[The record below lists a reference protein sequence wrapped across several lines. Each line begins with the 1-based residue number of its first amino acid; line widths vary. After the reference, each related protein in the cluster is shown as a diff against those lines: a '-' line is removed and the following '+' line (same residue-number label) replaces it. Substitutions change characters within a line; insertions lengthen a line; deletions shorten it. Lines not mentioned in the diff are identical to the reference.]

1 MIIPMFVVPGQ
12 TDDLIL
18 GSNAIKKILHLMGKT
33 DSYWRLMSEP
43 SSVTDEDCH
52 DFFSLL
58 SNTERWRGVTVPDKV
73 GTLKLQRCVTLQ
85 PQSEHLVWGKLPAS
99 APMSV
104 GSTVVVEPTQA
115 RCRPRNVLV
124 GRIVTP
130 MWGDRVLPMRVINP
144 TNEPV
149 MLKRNIKLV
158 DVFPCVAAED
168 LSQPDHIQVHSQ
180 SVADAVTPR
189 SKEDVRRALDRL
201 GLSDLD
207 LDSCAVSDVWRDRL
221 LQIIERHESIFSRHK
236 MDCGEAND
244 FVHRIHLVD
253 ERPFRLPYRR
263 VPPSHYEKLR
273 TALNEMEERGIIRK
287 SSREYASPLVLVW
300 KKNGDLRICTDF
312 R

>member
-1 MIIPMFVVPGQ
+1 M
-12 TDDLIL
+12 
-18 GSNAIKKILHLMGKT
+18 
-33 DSYWRLMSEP
+33 
-43 SSVTDEDCH
+43 
-52 DFFSLL
+52 
-58 SNTERWRGVTVPDKV
+58 PDKV

-149 MLKRNIKLV
+149 MLKRNIKRA

-221 LQIIERHESIFSRHK
+221 LQIIERHELIFSRHVSVAA
-236 MDCGEAND
+236 D
-244 FVHRIHLVD
+244 
-253 ERPFRLPYRR
+253 
-263 VPPSHYEKLR
+263 
-273 TALNEMEERGIIRK
+273 T
-287 SSREYASPLVLVW
+287 
-300 KKNGDLRICTDF
+300 
-312 R
+312 